1 MPILRELVLAR
12 MVLVDGPAMCAHPTV
27 SPAPTLP
34 RHGLQAWWP
43 GETSRPGT
51 MAATKVVAG
60 CREGDCSPGVW
71 GIAARYRLG
80 KREENR
86 VAPSYS
92 PSNE

>member
-1 MPILRELVLAR
+1 
-12 MVLVDGPAMCAHPTV
+12 
-27 SPAPTLP
+27 
-34 RHGLQAWWP
+34 
-43 GETSRPGT
+43 